1 MHMYSRLVTV
11 DRAAADRL
19 MVRDGPSRGYGNHA
33 AQVPEG
39 RRVDA
44 GLALQGQMN
53 GHHDLFERGIARPFA
68 QAANG
73 DIHAAGPRRHRG
85 QRIGRRHAEVIVTM
99 ETERQAGDT
108 RPEPGEDGTDLH
120 RVPDPDRVGQA
131 QPAGASQPGGQGQ
144 VFEEIRIRPRCVLSA
159 HEDEIKPVASRG
171 DELANLLDDRAGWPA
186 DDSLMDG
193 RGGETEVDRRNF
205 RPGCGLD
212 VLVASPGP
220 GGQSAGKVEPRQVAN
235 DLSFFFAHGRD
246 ADLELGYAGPGQ
258 RRGDLQLLPMAEGHA
273 RGLLTVTQRGV
284 DDPDW
289 SVFATLQRARHLTR
303 EIVTHRWGTPRCTL
317 HTPGS
322 DRRRSRS

>member
-1 MHMYSRLVTV
+1 MARPEATET
-11 DRAAADRL
+11 R
-19 MVRDGPSRGYGNHA
+19 A

-85 QRIGRRHAEVIVTM
+85 HGVGRRHAEIIVTM
-99 ETERQAGDT
+99 ETEHQSGDT
-108 RPEPGEDGTDLH
+108 RLEPGEDGADLH
-120 RVPDPDRVGQA
+120 RVPDPDRIGQA
-131 QPAGASQPGGQGQ
+131 QPAGAGLPGGHGQ
-144 VFEEIRIRPRCVLSA
+144 VFQEIRIGPRCVLGA
-159 HEDEIKPVASRG
+159 HGDEIKPVTSRG
-171 DELANLLDDRAGWPA
+171 DQLANLLDDRVGLPA

-193 RGGETEVDRRNF
+193 RRGETEVDRGNS

-212 VLVASPGP
+212 VVPASPGP
-220 GGQSAGKVEPRQVAN
+220 GRQAAGEVESGQVAN
-235 DLSFFFAHGRD
+235 DLSFLFAHGRD
-246 ADLELGYAGPGQ
+246 ADLDLGYAGPGQ
-258 RRGDLQLLPMAEGHA
+258 RRGDLQLLSMAEGHA

-289 SVFATLQRARHLTR
+289 SVFATLQLARLLTR

-322 DRRRSRS
+322 GRR